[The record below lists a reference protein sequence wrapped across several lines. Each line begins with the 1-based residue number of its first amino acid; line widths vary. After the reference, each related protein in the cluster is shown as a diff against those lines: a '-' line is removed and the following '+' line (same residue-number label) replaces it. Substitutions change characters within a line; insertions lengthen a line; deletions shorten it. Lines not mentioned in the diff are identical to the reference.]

1 MQARDLMTTDVKTLS
16 PDDDVA
22 HALKRFARVEFSG
35 FPVVD
40 DDRFVLGVVTE
51 SDLVDLFEPEEKVLW
66 IPVGLPPFVDTLTY
80 QIDVPWEKV
89 DVGVDFVRN
98 SGKPV
103 SEIMT
108 TDLITVEPDDDVEVV
123 LEHLSGEPN
132 INRVPVVDD
141 DGRLVG
147 LIARQDVIRAFHEK
161 RLE

>member
-1 MQARDLMTTDVKTLS
+1 MQARDLMTTDVQTLS
-16 PDDDVA
+16 PDDDVS

-40 DDRFVLGVVTE
+40 EDRFVLGVVTE

-80 QIDVPWEKV
+80 QVDVPWENI

-98 SGKPV
+98 SGKHV
-103 SEIMT
+103 SEVMT
-108 TDLITVEPDDDVEVV
+108 TDLVTVEPEDGVEVV
-123 LEHLSGEPN
+123 LEHLTGEPN
-132 INRVPVVDD
+132 INRVPVVDN

-147 LIARQDVIRAFHEK
+147 IIARQDVIRAFSEN